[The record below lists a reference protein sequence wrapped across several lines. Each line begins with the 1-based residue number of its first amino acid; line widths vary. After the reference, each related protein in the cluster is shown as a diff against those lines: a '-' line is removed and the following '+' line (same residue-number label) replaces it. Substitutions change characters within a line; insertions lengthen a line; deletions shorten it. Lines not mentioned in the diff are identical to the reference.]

1 MSMHKWLAILPFACA
16 AAVSA
21 SEGDFIIEVGPQAV
35 GRTITGFQSPM
46 MGLTASVLSGFNDR
60 TDIGVTASVDF
71 AKEELGDDHQTWT
84 TLGIQS
90 WYTAFNGDIRPQ
102 IGGSVGITMDGDGNG
117 MMNLTGRMR
126 GVMELSTRFRLYA
139 GAAIGGDIGDEGSS
153 FVKGEFGAQFLSF

>member
-1 MSMHKWLAILPFACA
+1 MSMRKWLAILPFACA
-16 AAVSA
+16 AAASA

-35 GRTITGFQSPM
+35 GRTYLNYQSPM

-71 AKEELGDDHQTWT
+71 AKQELGDENQTWT
-84 TLGIQS
+84 TLGVQS

-139 GAAIGGDIGDEGSS
+139 GAALGADIGDEGCS
-153 FVKGEFGAQFLSF
+153 FIKGEFGAQFLSF

>member
-1 MSMHKWLAILPFACA
+1 MSMHKWLAIVPFACA
-16 AAVSA
+16 AVVSA

-35 GRTITGFQSPM
+35 ARTYSGYQSPM
-46 MGLTASVLSGFNDR
+46 MGGTVSVLSGFNDR

-71 AKEELGDDHQTWT
+71 AKQEIGNDHQVWT

-139 GAAIGGDIGDEGSS
+139 GAAIGADIGDEGSS